1 MEEQQQ
7 QPQQDDEVWDVKKL
21 ATFLGYK
28 EETVRAYSTSKP
40 DRLPPRI
47 AGVRR
52 PRWLKAAVL
61 EWAAERSGMPNL
73 HTHRPPEEVA
83 PMPPPDAPQVPR
95 VPDVTVL
102 KVRRGRPRR
111 PPP

>member
-7 QPQQDDEVWDVKKL
+7 SQQPEDEIWDVKKL
-21 ATFLGYK
+21 ADFLGYK
-28 EETVRAYSTSKP
+28 EETVRGYSTSKP

-52 PRWLKAAVL
+52 PRWLKAVVL
-61 EWAAERSGMPNL
+61 QWAAQRSGMPDIVV
-73 HTHRPPEEVA
+73 HRQPEEIAPTPPPE
-83 PMPPPDAPQVPR
+83 APQAP
-95 VPDVTVL
+95 TVVEVQAR
-102 KVRRGRPRR
+102 KTRRGRPRR